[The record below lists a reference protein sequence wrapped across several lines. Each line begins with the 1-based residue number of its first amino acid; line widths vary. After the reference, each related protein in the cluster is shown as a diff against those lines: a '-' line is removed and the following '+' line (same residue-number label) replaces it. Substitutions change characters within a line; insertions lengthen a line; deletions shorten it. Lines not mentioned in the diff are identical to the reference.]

1 MCVGT
6 SPKPD
11 YLTKQYQGTWRNIY
25 GKLKEKGKIR
35 GRKKT
40 CVGGLFLIKYLRL
53 AFVFIY
59 LRQRPIQSTM
69 CNSITIISQ
78 FIQEGPQPGQA
89 E

>member
-35 GRKKT
+35 GRKEDM
-40 CVGGLFLIKYLRL
+40 CGGVIFD
-53 AFVFIY
+53 
-59 LRQRPIQSTM
+59 
-69 CNSITIISQ
+69 
-78 FIQEGPQPGQA
+78 
-89 E
+89 